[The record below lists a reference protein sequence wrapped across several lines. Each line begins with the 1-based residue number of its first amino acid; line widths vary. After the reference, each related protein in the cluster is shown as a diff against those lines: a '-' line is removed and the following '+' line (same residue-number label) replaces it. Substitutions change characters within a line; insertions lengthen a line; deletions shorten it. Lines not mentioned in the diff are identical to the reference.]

1 MNTKMKKLLTG
12 VASLLLVVA
21 LIVVAPISRIVYG
34 IYDANRTN
42 EILAQLEAAEKG
54 DSEVA
59 VNDFHK
65 QAFLFTSQENDGGK
79 TVEKM
84 DVLTLTSDSAC
95 ELTYY
100 ERIVEGSTSY
110 TSRYFHMTCAYTRD
124 GNMLTVEPGI
134 GVLALSS
141 NGSSYTYY
149 NAQFLTAEE
158 AGSDKTRDEVYD
170 MQYDSRKIA
179 LMSDGTF
186 VVGGESDSKD
196 ELAAP
201 AGRNVYTDAVLQGR
215 VTYKTLITMDDGSY
229 ILYSQ
234 ATNSNNAEQT
244 TGSMFGFGSYEIKDS
259 NKGIVPD
266 EAAPEQTYDIVSGS
280 AGLGFMYANNNGSH
294 MHFDLQNQAGFLSWL
309 ATNFNA
315 PSPTFYV
322 SETGFTMKI
331 GALKTVIDPWG
342 LYIPA
347 ADQGGEEQPAADSI
361 KLELET
367 SVEGKPFVLEFKPD
381 GTLVTGWTNYE
392 QTMQE
397 GKWSIADGALVL
409 EMNYESAIAENAEG
423 GLEIT
428 VNYGQMGE
436 KVYTMTAEQ
445 LGLLG

>member
-21 LIVVAPISRIVYG
+21 LIAVAPISRIVYG

-42 EILAQLEAAEKG
+42 EILAQLEAEEKG
-54 DSEVA
+54 DGEVA

-65 QAFLFTSQENDGGK
+65 QAYFSTAQETDGDK
-79 TVEKM
+79 TVEKI
-84 DVLTLTSDSAC
+84 DLLVLTSDSGY

-100 ERIVEGSTSY
+100 ERTVAGGSSY
-110 TSRYFHMTCAYTRD
+110 TSEYFHMTGSYTRE
-124 GNMLTVEPGI
+124 GNMLTLETGI
-134 GVLALSS
+134 GVLSQ
-141 NGSSYTYY
+141 NPGGTGFTHY
-149 NAQFLTAEE
+149 NAQYLTAEE
-158 AGSDKTRDEVYD
+158 AGGDKLRDEIYAMKYASKEV
-170 MQYDSRKIA
+170 A

-186 VVGGESDSKD
+186 VVGGQSDAKD
-196 ELAAP
+196 ELPAP
-201 AGRNVYTDAVLQGR
+201 EGRRVYTSSVLQGR
-215 VTYKTLITMDDGSY
+215 VTYKTLVTLDDGTY
-229 ILYSQ
+229 FLYSH
-234 ATNSNNAEQT
+234 ATNSNNVEQT
-244 TGSMFGFGSYEIKDS
+244 TGSLFGYGKYAIKDTD
-259 NKGIVPD
+259 KGIVSDERVPD
-266 EAAPEQTYDIVSGS
+266 QTYDIVSGEV
-280 AGLGFMYANNNGSH
+280 GLRYMYANNNGSH
-294 MHFDLQNQAGFLSWL
+294 MQFDLQNQAGFLSWL

-331 GALKTVIDPWG
+331 GALKTVIAPWG

-347 ADQGGEEQPAADSI
+347 ADQGGEEQPAAESI

-367 SVEGKPFVLEFKPD
+367 SVEGKPFVLEFKAD

-409 EMNYESAIAENAEG
+409 EMNYESAIATAADG
-423 GLEIT
+423 GLDIT

-445 LGLLG
+445 LGLQG